1 MDFLGRLDLDVL
13 RWFQAQHAP
22 WLNAGVIN
30 LTDLGHR
37 YVVTVVA
44 LLAAAGFLARRQ
56 YRAALLM
63 VAAALACW
71 CLIEGI
77 KRTVRRLRPPKEGL
91 QHVEPSL
98 LTRALGAV
106 EKRPVG
112 DLPPVTHAE
121 RTYSFPSGHA
131 LSSAAVYLTLALL
144 AARRLRRRGARVLV
158 IVAAALLV
166 FAIGVSRLYLG
177 AHYLTDV
184 LAGWAAGVGC
194 ALVCVWVDE
203 RWEPRGA
210 GAGPAA
216 PA

>member
-1 MDFLGRLDLDVL
+1 MEFLERLDLDVL
-13 RWFQAQHAP
+13 RWFQAQHTP
-22 WLNAGVIN
+22 WLNAVVIN

-37 YVVTVVA
+37 YVITLVA
-44 LLAAAGFLARRQ
+44 LLAAAAFLARRQ

-71 CLIEGI
+71 GLIERV
-77 KRTVRRLRPPKEGL
+77 KHLVRRPRPPREL
-91 QHVEPSL
+91 TQRVEPSL

-106 EKRPVG
+106 EGRHVG

-121 RTYSFPSGHA
+121 RTYSFPSAHA

-158 IVAAALLV
+158 VAGAALLV
-166 FAIGVSRLYLG
+166 LAIGLTRLYLG

-194 ALVCVWVDE
+194 ALVCAWLDG
-203 RWEPRGA
+203 RW
-210 GAGPAA
+210 GPPV